1 MQKIINMK
9 VIVFLLTAILILSIT
24 ACASTRD
31 GKRVDMEKLLSAAG
45 FKKGVADTPD
55 RLAAIKKLPQRQVVP
70 HEDGDKLVYVY
81 ADAKDCECA
90 YAGNEETYQKY
101 LKLTHAKQ
109 IANDDRREAVR
120 NKQRQMD
127 TDDASWGREW

>member
-1 MQKIINMK
+1 MQKIISKK
-9 VIVFLLTAILILSIT
+9 VIVSLLTAILILSIS

-31 GKRVDMEKLLSAAG
+31 SKRVDMEKLLTAAG
-45 FKKGVADTPD
+45 FKKGIADTPEK
-55 RLAAIKKLPQRQVVP
+55 LTAIKKLPQRQVVP
-70 HEDGDKLVYVY
+70 HEDGDKLVYIY

-90 YAGNEETYQKY
+90 YAGNEEAYQKY

-109 IANDDRREAVR
+109 IADDDRREAVR

-127 TDDASWGREW
+127 TDDASFGRDW